1 MHSLSTSLLP
11 AFLFARLSVM
21 HFQQLGNEI
30 LIDFLQGYASLL
42 MYPTLRT
49 KFMKH
54 KVKTRTWGVEI
65 EINKTAYLC
74 SEHQEVIKKGRK

>member
-1 MHSLSTSLLP
+1 M
-11 AFLFARLSVM
+11 
-21 HFQQLGNEI
+21 
-30 LIDFLQGYASLL
+30 